1 MIKKYD
7 AILAAAIAK
16 RENELEKL
24 KDSVTKAR
32 EDQAQALLDMDF
44 FAANGDIKGYEK
56 ASTRLKSAVAV
67 IEASE
72 NVLERSKKA
81 PALNDEEYGKIAFPL
96 FESYND
102 LVKELI
108 SFTAEHVKTI
118 ENKLNEERSKLDDMK
133 DILGRAGVAHGQRG
147 IISVYDFGLIA
158 LLDIFLNEFHEL
170 ADWEPYPDSRQ
181 RMIAELDGMVDPNW
195 LMR

>member
-7 AILAAAIAK
+7 AILTAAIAK
-16 RENELEKL
+16 RDNELEKL
-24 KDSVTKAR
+24 RDSVTKAK

-72 NVLERSKKA
+72 NVLERSNKA
-81 PALNDEEYGKIAFPL
+81 PALSDEEYDRIAFPI
-96 FESYND
+96 FKSYND

-108 SFTAEHVKTI
+108 SFTGEHVKTI
-118 ENKLNEERSKLDDMK
+118 ENKLNEERTKLDDME
-133 DILGRAGVAHGQRG
+133 DLLGRAGAAHGQRG
-147 IISVYDFGLIA
+147 INVYDFGLIA
-158 LLDIFLNEFHEL
+158 LLDDFLSAFHEL
-170 ADWEPYPDSRQ
+170 ADWEHYPDSQQ
-181 RMIAELDGMVDPNW
+181 RMIAEFDGMIDPAW